1 MEHEQH
7 GLRARLLVLL
17 LSLSNSD
24 QVRQQEDAGS
34 DEDNENIKIYEII
47 QNPRSEITKAAK
59 KAAEIKALLAEGE
72 EPCRHF
78 YSDDSDLSD
87 WSEDENEMEPN
98 FPWRFDRKISTE
110 QQQQIGQTF
119 VRKPITHL
127 PGVSKPL
134 EPPKPTQELDDYKV
148 EMSLH
153 DAKEWLESN
162 LIPPYWVE
170 EADARSNIHSKF
182 YY

>member
-1 MEHEQH
+1 VEHEQH

-47 QNPRSEITKAAK
+47 HNPRSEITKAAK

-78 YSDDSDLSD
+78 Y
-87 WSEDENEMEPN
+87 
-98 FPWRFDRKISTE
+98 R
-110 QQQQIGQTF
+110 
-119 VRKPITHL
+119 
-127 PGVSKPL
+127 
-134 EPPKPTQELDDYKV
+134 
-148 EMSLH
+148 
-153 DAKEWLESN
+153 
-162 LIPPYWVE
+162 
-170 EADARSNIHSKF
+170 
-182 YY
+182 

>member
-47 QNPRSEITKAAK
+47 HNPRSEITKAAK

-87 WSEDENEMEPN
+87 WSEDENEIEPN

-119 VRKPITHL
+119 VSKPITHL

-134 EPPKPTQELDDYKV
+134 EPPKPIQVRTYQ
-148 EMSLH
+148 
-153 DAKEWLESN
+153 
-162 LIPPYWVE
+162 I
-170 EADARSNIHSKF
+170 
-182 YY
+182 